1 MGLGLGLGV
10 HRPSYTGGF
19 TIDGLSGLVAWYPF
33 NTGQVVD
40 GDALESWADASGNNH
55 TLTNTTATNKRP
67 TYESGRVNFG
77 DVGQSYMNITNGAVP
92 NSVAYSVFLV
102 VEFSLISDNNF
113 NALLNATNVNS
124 TLDTLM
130 WGEMRGTTSQLWQV
144 ITEGSGVADNSLLS
158 TTTNGAIEND
168 KKTIIQF
175 VYGGGDG
182 AGDKSMVISTDPNGG
197 SLTQVVSATK
207 ANSGNHNME
216 FGAVSVDHS
225 NFYVKGYIDEIAIF
239 NRKLTV
245 DECALVRA
253 DIKARNSMT

>member
-1 MGLGLGLGV
+1 MLGLNQSLFYQK
-10 HRPSYTGGF
+10 PLGGF
-19 TIDGLSGLVAWYPF
+19 TLNSISGLVGWYPF
-33 NTGQVVD
+33 NTGQVAD
-40 GDALESWADASGNNH
+40 GDALVSWDDASGNGR

-67 TYESGRVNFG
+67 TYESGRINFG
-77 DVGQSYMNITNGAVP
+77 DVTSSYMDITNGPIP
-92 NSVAYSVFLV
+92 NSAAYSVFLV

-113 NALLNATNVNS
+113 NALLNANNS
-124 TLDTLM
+124 NSSLDTLL

-144 ITEGSGVADNSLLS
+144 IQEGSGVADNQFLA
-158 TTTNGAIEND
+158 TTTNGNIEND
-168 KKTIIQF
+168 KKTIIQL

-182 AGDKSMVISTDPNGG
+182 AGDKTSVISTDPNGG
-197 SLTQVVSATK
+197 SLTEVVSQTL
-207 ANSGNHNME
+207 ANSGNHLME

-225 NFYVKGYIDEIAIF
+225 GFYVKGYIDEIAIF